1 MKIVFQAILT
11 LFYSFSV
18 SKRKLLFMEVPFSEF
33 RVLLY
38 INYTILKFILVRFKG
53 NVGKILDLSFFQN
66 WNSTNQNYIFELSED
81 TLIIVINVSAA
92 LMEHE
97 KKILVLVQFLFCIRV
112 CSCNLVVAKS
122 FRIHDTPNIIVE
134 ARAIMES
141 LKYSI
146 EYEI

>member
-18 SKRKLLFMEVPFSEF
+18 SKRILLFMEVPFSEF
-33 RVLLY
+33 RVLLD

-53 NVGKILDLSFFQN
+53 NAGKILDLSFFQN

-97 KKILVLVQFLFCIRV
+97 KKILVLLQFYFV
-112 CSCNLVVAKS
+112 SEFVVV
-122 FRIHDTPNIIVE
+122 IW
-134 ARAIMES
+134 
-141 LKYSI
+141 
-146 EYEI
+146 